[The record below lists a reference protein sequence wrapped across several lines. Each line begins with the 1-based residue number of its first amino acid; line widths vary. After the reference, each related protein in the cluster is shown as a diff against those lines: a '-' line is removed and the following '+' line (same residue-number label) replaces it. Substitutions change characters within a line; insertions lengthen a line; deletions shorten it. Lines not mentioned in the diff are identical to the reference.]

1 MYADD
6 TTIICHSH
14 DENTVV
20 TKINLAL
27 NAAGKWF
34 FENGLILNSSKS
46 SLLTVGTRQHLNI
59 LIILLLS

>member
-6 TTIICHSH
+6 TSIICHSH

-27 NAAGKWF
+27 NAVAKWF
-34 FENGLILNSSKS
+34 YENGLILNISKS
-46 SLLTVGTRQHLNI
+46 SLLTFGT
-59 LIILLLS
+59 